1 VPDTPSRAEPSG
13 VHSAVLL
20 GVPGPRRDGAPKY
33 FAPAGGVDAAD
44 SRAATAGT
52 ADPSAAGSGD
62 DDRATGR
69 NAAPGPRRAA
79 PTVPPQRLRRAAPP
93 DPVVNDAAWERIA
106 PLLPER
112 PRRRRNPGRKPLDDR
127 AALNGILVVLSRRIG
142 FEKLPQELEYGSGM
156 TCWRRL
162 RDWQQ
167 AGVWPQIARVLREEM
182 PETRRI
188 DFDRVVDSGKTA
200 DGGEAGAGKVAR
212 RPRSAAMVR
221 QPSPVAMEFG
231 FTALRRGR

>member
-1 VPDTPSRAEPSG
+1 MPDSPARPEPPG
-13 VHSAVLL
+13 IHSAVLL
-20 GVPGPRRDGAPKY
+20 GVPGPRRDGAPRP
-33 FAPAGGVDAAD
+33 FAPAGG
-44 SRAATAGT
+44 SATAASG
-52 ADPSAAGSGD
+52 ASAAA
-62 DDRATGR
+62 RTP
-69 NAAPGPRRAA
+69 AAPP
-79 PTVPPQRLRRAAPP
+79 RLRRTGHP
-93 DPVVNDAAWERIA
+93 DPVVSDAAWERIS

-112 PRRRRNPGRKPLDDR
+112 ARRRRNPGRKPLDDR

-188 DFDRVVDSGKTA
+188 DFDRVVDAARDGEGGA
-200 DGGEAGAGKVAR
+200 DGKVAR
-212 RPRSAAMVR
+212 RPRSTTLVR

>member
-1 VPDTPSRAEPSG
+1 VVS
-13 VHSAVLL
+13 
-20 GVPGPRRDGAPKY
+20 DGAW
-33 FAPAGGVDAAD
+33 
-44 SRAATAGT
+44 
-52 ADPSAAGSGD
+52 
-62 DDRATGR
+62 DR
-69 NAAPGPRRAA
+69 
-79 PTVPPQRLRRAAPP
+79 
-93 DPVVNDAAWERIA
+93 IS

-167 AGVWPQIARVLREEM
+167 AGVWPQIVRVLHEEM

-188 DFDRVVDSGKTA
+188 DFDRVVDA
-200 DGGEAGAGKVAR
+200 ARDGEDGAEGKVAR
-212 RPRSAAMVR
+212 RPRSTTLVR